1 MTRNSNFVTRE
12 SNRLRAF
19 PTGWFLICFS
29 DELKAGEVKSVQF
42 MGQDLVVFRTESG
55 KACLSDA
62 FCPHMG
68 AHFAYGGTIQGE
80 ILRCPFH
87 GFCYDTEGTC
97 VKTGYDTK
105 PPRKAKLRTWPIEEM
120 NGLILAYHQQDW
132 EAPEWTVPK
141 LDDDGW
147 TPLVHHTW
155 EVRANP
161 YDTAE
166 NSVDFGHLSI
176 VHGYR
181 KTEIIQPLQ
190 TEGPKLTAR
199 YGMDRD
205 AGVFGKRRDL
215 RAEFEITKWG
225 LGYSCV
231 EVEVAEYGLRSR
243 HFVFPSAIDH
253 QMLKL
258 SLAISL
264 RHVAHPEK
272 INPLL
277 RLVPRSVLHKL
288 IVGASMRGYK
298 NDVSQDFE
306 IWRNKIGVERPPLA
320 EGDGPIH
327 AFRQWTKQFD
337 PTRTGEDDQVISA
350 AE

>member
-1 MTRNSNFVTRE
+1 MTRNSSFVTRE
-12 SNRLRAF
+12 SNRLEAF

-29 DELKAGEVKSVQF
+29 NELEAGEVKSIKF

-68 AHFAYGGTIQGE
+68 AHLAHGGTIQGE
-80 ILRCPFH
+80 VLRCPFH
-87 GFCYDTEGTC
+87 GFCFDTEGTC

-105 PPRKAKLRTWPIEEM
+105 PPRKAKLRTWPIQEM
-120 NGLILAYHQQDW
+120 NGLILAYHHQDW
-132 EAPEWTVPK
+132 QAPDWTVPK
-141 LDDDGW
+141 LDDERW
-147 TPLVHHTW
+147 TPLIHHTW
-155 EVRANP
+155 ELRANP

-166 NSVDFGHLSI
+166 NSVDFGHFSI

-181 KTEIIQPLQ
+181 KTEILQPLH
-190 TEGPKLTAR
+190 TDGPQLKAR
-199 YGMDRD
+199 YAMNRD
-205 AGVFGKRRDL
+205 AGVFGKRSDL
-215 RAEFEITKWG
+215 RAEFEIDKWG

-231 EVEVAEYGLRSR
+231 EVEVPEYGLRSR
-243 HFVFPSAIDH
+243 HFVFPTAIDKE
-253 QMLKL
+253 MLKL

-264 RHVAHPEK
+264 RHVEHPEK

-277 RLVPRSVLHKL
+277 RFVPRNVLHKL
-288 IVGASMRGYK
+288 ILGASMRGYK

-306 IWRNKIGVERPPLA
+306 IWRNKVGVERPPLA

-327 AFRQWTKQFD
+327 AFRAWAKQFD
-337 PTRTGEDDQVISA
+337 PNSTLKDGQVISA